1 MAMEDVPDVSASV
14 LFYHHSFVF
23 AKFVISSSYQRLF
36 VAVKFVRVFFFL
48 MTGHNLRVSTSLNS
62 FSLSL
67 VSI

>member
-1 MAMEDVPDVSASV
+1 MAMEDVPDVSASG

-23 AKFVISSSYQRLF
+23 AKVVISSYQRRF

>member
-23 AKFVISSSYQRLF
+23 AKFVISSYQRLF
-36 VAVKFVRVFFFL
+36 VAVKFVRVLFL
-48 MTGHNLRVSTSLNS
+48 MTGHNLHVSTSLNS

-67 VSI
+67 VSF

>member
-14 LFYHHSFVF
+14 LFYYYSFVC
-23 AKFVISSSYQRLF
+23 AKFVISSYQRRF
-36 VAVKFVRVFFFL
+36 VAVKSVRVFFL